1 MGKCLKQFLLSFPL
15 LHMRAQRL
23 GEVKQ
28 VSAQVYA
35 NHLTIQL
42 THKPI
47 LSDSMLLF
55 SHSVVS
61 DSL

>member
-1 MGKCLKQFLLSFPL
+1 
-15 LHMRAQRL
+15 MRAQKL

-28 VSAQVYA
+28 VSVQVYA
-35 NHLTIQL
+35 NRLTIQL
-42 THKPI
+42 TLKPI